1 MKTAAVIGAGSML
14 GRQLIER
21 LQEHGVE
28 TFTVGRGPGDDIRF
42 DLLDTT
48 VSVPAGLGADVV
60 FHCAAGFAGDSD
72 EGLRE
77 NFALNATSAIAVG
90 DLVRQLGAPVLV
102 YAGSA
107 SSDPALDP
115 AHFTSYGL
123 TKAIAEQVLQWTMAK
138 HGGRFCSLRFTQL
151 YDTNGRCCHHQ
162 PWFGRIIAYASKGL
176 DMRMPP
182 SLGVRNLLH
191 VRDAADLMIRS
202 TQAEISAD
210 LPITHPE
217 SLTWQ
222 QVADI
227 AYDVFDLGGR
237 QVEAPEKSPFRT
249 IHFADGRPAFDLLGL
264 APAIGMRNGI
274 DMIKSAGT
282 APAFGPMDI
291 T

>member
-14 GRQLIER
+14 GRQLIQR
-21 LQEHGVE
+21 LHDLGVE
-28 TFTVGRGPGDDIRF
+28 TLTAGRGPKDDIRF
-42 DLLDTT
+42 DLRDAAIA
-48 VSVPAGLGADVV
+48 VPASLAAGAV

-77 NFALNATSAIAVG
+77 NFALNAASAIATG

-115 AHFTSYGL
+115 ANFTSYGL
-123 TKAIAEQVLQWTMAK
+123 TKAIAEQVLRWTMHR

-151 YDTNGRCCHHQ
+151 YDTDGRCCHHQ
-162 PWFGRIIAYASKGL
+162 PWFGRIIAYASRGL

-182 SLGVRNLLH
+182 SLGARNLLH
-191 VRDAADLMIRS
+191 VRDAAGLMIR
-202 TQAEISAD
+202 AAISEVSGE
-210 LPITHPE
+210 LSVTHPE
-217 SLTWQ
+217 SQTWQ
-222 QVADI
+222 QIADI
-227 AYDVFDLGGR
+227 AYDVFGQGG
-237 QVEAPEKSPFRT
+237 QVIQAPEKAPFRAVN
-249 IHFADGRPAFDLLGL
+249 FPDASQVFGLLGL
-264 APAIGMRNGI
+264 SPTIGMRDGI
-274 DMIKSAGT
+274 EMIKSAGT

>member
-21 LQEHGVE
+21 LQDLGVE
-28 TFTVGRGPGDDIRF
+28 TLTVGRGPGDDIRF
-42 DLLDTT
+42 DLLDTA
-48 VSVPAGLGADVV
+48 VSVPTALSADVV

-77 NFALNATSAIAVG
+77 NFALNAASAIATG
-90 DLVRQLGAPVLV
+90 DLVRQLGAAVLV

-107 SSDPALDP
+107 SSDPTLDP
-115 AHFTSYGL
+115 GRFTSYGL

-151 YDTNGRCCHHQ
+151 YDTDGLCCHHQ

-191 VRDAADLMIRS
+191 VQDAADLMIRS
-202 TQAEISAD
+202 AQAEISGD
-210 LPITHPE
+210 LPITHPQ

-227 AYDVFDLGGR
+227 AYDVFGLGGR
-237 QVEAPEKSPFRT
+237 QVEAAEKSPFRPV
-249 IHFADGRPAFDLLGL
+249 HFTDGRPAFDLLGL
-264 APAIGMRNGI
+264 SPAIAMRDGI
-274 DMIKSAGT
+274 EMIKSAGT

>member
-14 GRQLIER
+14 GRQVVER
-21 LQEHGVE
+21 LHHHGLE
-28 TFTVGRGPGDDIRF
+28 TLIAGRGPGDDIRF
-42 DLLDTT
+42 DLLDATA
-48 VSVPAGLGADVV
+48 SVPAGFGADVV

-77 NFALNATSAIAVG
+77 NFALNAASAIIVG
-90 DLVRQLGAPVLV
+90 DVVRQLGAPVLV

-107 SSDPALDP
+107 SSDPALEP
-115 AHFTSYGL
+115 AQFTSYGL
-123 TKAIAEQVLQWTMAK
+123 TKAIAEQVLEWTMARR
-138 HGGRFCSLRFTQL
+138 GGRFCSLRFTQL
-151 YDTNGRCCHHQ
+151 YDTDGRCCHHQ

-202 TQAEISAD
+202 AQTEISGN
-210 LPITHPE
+210 LPITHPV
-217 SLTWQ
+217 SHTWQ

-227 AYDVFDLGGR
+227 AYDVFGLGGR
-237 QVEAPEKSPFRT
+237 QVDAPEKTPFRAV
-249 IHFADGRPAFDLLGL
+249 HFSDGRPAFDLLGL
-264 APAIGMRNGI
+264 SPAISMRDGI
-274 DMIKSAGT
+274 EMIRSAGT